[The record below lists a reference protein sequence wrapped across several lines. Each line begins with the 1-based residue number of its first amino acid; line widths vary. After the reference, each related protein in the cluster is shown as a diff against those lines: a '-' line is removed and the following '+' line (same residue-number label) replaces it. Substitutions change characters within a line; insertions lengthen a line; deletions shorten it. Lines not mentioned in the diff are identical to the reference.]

1 MQTIKAEYHPSSRWK
16 QNQMVIKILGL
27 LLVLFSLSMLLPMAV
42 ATIYHEDGLR
52 VFLLAFVASA
62 GTGFLMWLSC
72 FRCRMDLDVRHG
84 FLVVMLFWFVLSCFG
99 AIPFYLNG
107 HVPLHMIDA
116 WFESVSGLTTTG
128 ASIIKDLSRCTHA
141 LLFYRQE
148 LQFLGGMGIIVLA
161 VAILP
166 MLGVGG
172 MQMYRAEIPGPV
184 KEYKLTPRMT
194 ETAKSLWMI
203 YLTLALLCM
212 TFYYFAGMKPFDALL
227 EGMSTVATGGFSVH
241 NTSFAYYHNRI
252 INMGACFFMLMSSVN
267 FGLHYFSIKRC
278 SLRSYYE
285 DMEVRVLALIIM
297 VVTIIVYL
305 NLYWSEPHHVHH
317 HLLADAFFA
326 VVSMATT
333 TGLVF
338 AHFAI
343 WPTFLPFLF
352 LLIALVGGCA
362 ASTSG
367 GIKIVRFVLLFK
379 QGAREVHRLL
389 HPHGVFVIK
398 MGQKKLPE
406 KVIMSI
412 TGFLSMFFLLY
423 FLEIILL
430 LATGL
435 DFLTAV
441 GATTSTLSNVGA
453 SVGQVANNYASL
465 SVAAK
470 SILIVSMM
478 AGRLE
483 VFTLLVL
490 LSPDFWNR

>member
-1 MQTIKAEYHPSSRWK
+1 
-16 QNQMVIKILGL
+16 MVVKILGL
-27 LLVLFSLSMLLPMAV
+27 LLAIFSLSMVLPMLV
-42 ATIYHEDGLR
+42 AWIYHEDSVP
-52 VFLLAFVASA
+52 VFLTAFVTTA
-62 GTGFLMWLSC
+62 GTGILMWVSC
-72 FRCRMDLDVRHG
+72 IRSQMDLDVRHG
-84 FLVVMLFWFVLSCFG
+84 LLVVVLFWFVLSCFG
-99 AIPFYLNG
+99 AIPFYLNR
-107 HVPLHMIDA
+107 HAPLDLINA

-128 ASIIKDLSRCTHA
+128 ASIITDLSRCTHA

-172 MQMYRAEIPGPV
+172 MQMYRAEVPGPV

-212 TFYYFAGMKPFDALL
+212 TFYYFAGMAPFDALL
-227 EGMSTVATGGFSVH
+227 EGMSTVATGGFAAH
-241 NTSFAYYHNRI
+241 NSSFAYYHNRV

-267 FGLHYFSIKRC
+267 FGLHYFSIKRL
-278 SLRSYYE
+278 SLKGYYE
-285 DMEVRVLALIIM
+285 DMELRVLALLII
-297 VVTIIVYL
+297 VVTIVVYV
-305 NLYWSEPHHVHH
+305 NLYWADPHHLHH

-343 WPTFLPFLF
+343 WPTFLPFL
-352 LLIALVGGCA
+352 LLILALIGGCA

-367 GIKIVRFVLLFK
+367 GIKIVRFVLLIK
-379 QGAREVHRLL
+379 QGTREFARML

-398 MGQKKLPE
+398 MGHKKLSE

-412 TGFLSMFFLLY
+412 TGFLSMFFVLY
-423 FLEIILL
+423 IIEIILL

-435 DFLTAV
+435 DLLTAV
-441 GATTSTLSNVGA
+441 GATTSTLTNVGA
-453 SVGQVANNYASL
+453 SVGQVADNYASL
-465 SVAAK
+465 SAAAK
-470 SILIVSMM
+470 LILIVSMV

-490 LSPDFWNR
+490 LSPDFWKR